1 MSGQVRVVAPGLLTT
16 VQDRGRFGY
25 QDVGVPDAGAL
36 DRVALAL
43 ANALVGNPL
52 DMAALEIL
60 AHGPVLEVVSA
71 PVRFALVG
79 GAGCTVESDS
89 GSVVL
94 GPGRSIRLR
103 PGERLRVNALGP
115 FNCACLAVQGGFDV
129 PTVLGSASTFIR
141 NRFGGL
147 QGRALQA
154 GDLLDALGDA
164 AGEHGEWALPQAFE
178 AELDRPIRVVFGP
191 QDDYFTEETRAAFLR
206 EPYTISPQADRMGY
220 RLEGA
225 KLAHSKG
232 YDIVSD
238 GIVPGCVQ
246 VPGSGQPIVLLSDA
260 QTTGGYPKIATVISA
275 DLPLIGRRRAGGAI
289 QFAAVTQ
296 SEAENI
302 RRADATRIARLIE
315 GLQPVVDGARLDQKA
330 LYGGNL
336 VDGVVSALE

>member
-1 MSGQVRVVAPGLLTT
+1 VSGQVKIIAPGLLTT
-16 VQDRGRFGY
+16 IQDRGRFGY

-36 DRVALAL
+36 DRVALTL

-52 DMAALEIL
+52 DTAAMEIL
-60 AHGPVLEVVSA
+60 ALGPVLEVVTA

-79 GAGCTVESDS
+79 GTGCIVESD
-89 GSVVL
+89 GGTVAVA
-94 GPGRSIRLR
+94 PGRSIRLR

-129 PTVLGSASTFIR
+129 PSVLESASTFIR

-154 GDLLDALGDA
+154 GDLLDVLGDA
-164 AGEHGEWALPQAFE
+164 TGEEGERALSQPFE
-178 AELDRPIRVVFGP
+178 PELDRPIRVVFGP
-191 QDDYFTEETRAAFLR
+191 QNDYFSDETRAAFLH

-260 QTTGGYPKIATVISA
+260 QTTGGYPKIATVISS
-275 DLPLIGRRRAGGAI
+275 DLPLIGRRRAGGTI
-289 QFAAVTQ
+289 HFAAVTQ

-302 RRADATRIARLIE
+302 RRADETRIARLIE
-315 GLQPVVDGARLDQKA
+315 GLQGVVDVARLDQKA

-336 VDGVVSALE
+336 VDGIVSALE